1 MAVKIQFRRDT
12 ATAWAAANPTLAQG
26 EVGYEYDTG
35 RFKVGTGSAAWN
47 SLVYSSGVTGPTGP
61 SSTATVG
68 TVTTLAPTAPAVV
81 TNSGTATA
89 AVYNFGIPRGVT
101 GPQGD
106 TGPTGPTGLTGPTGP
121 TGPVSTEPSTV
132 TGPTGPTGAQGVA
145 VNLLGSFPLVANL
158 PTSGNTTNDAYII
171 DEDGDLWVWNGTS
184 WYSAGQIVGPQGSTG
199 PTGAS
204 GPTGPTGDT
213 GPTGPSGVVSVT
225 GPVTNTGTST
235 AAVLDINQAS
245 LSIANTQVTG
255 LGTSSV
261 KDVPATGDAST
272 SQVVYGTDTRLTDTR
287 TPTDL
292 TVTTGKIADANVTNV
307 KLANSAVTIGSTS
320 VSLGATAA
328 TIAGLT
334 LTDPIV
340 GSNIVFEGTTADGF
354 ETTLQVTDPT
364 ADRTITIPNATGT
377 VALVDQTLKA
387 LNQSTTA
394 IDVAPRYDNRSA
406 TFASGTIYW
415 TFFTPMI
422 NATITTLSVASAGTA
437 TSGATTIQM
446 GLYSFDETTATRLA
460 YTANDTTIFG
470 TRNTVYTRALNSAV
484 NVVAGTRYGFAVL
497 VVATTPG
504 TGYLAFGYPPAALNA
519 LGPIMRGYLES
530 QTALPSTATP
540 LTDTSNGYWGRLA

>member
-1 MAVKIQFRRDT
+1 MAVKIQFRRST
-12 ATAWAAANPTLAQG
+12 AAEWTSANPLLSIGELGLETDTGKYKVGNGSNNWNTLA
-26 EVGYEYDTG
+26 
-35 RFKVGTGSAAWN
+35 
-47 SLVYSSGVTGPTGP
+47 YSSGTTGPAG
-61 SSTATVG
+61 SVSVG
-68 TVTTLAPTAPAVV
+68 TTTTSAAGGNASV
-81 TNSGTATA
+81 TNSGTPTA
-89 AVYNFGIPRGVT
+89 ATLNFTIPRGS
-101 GPQGD
+101 
-106 TGPTGPTGLTGPTGP
+106 TGPTGPTGAQGPTGPTGPSVTGP

-132 TGPTGPTGAQGVA
+132 PGPTGATGDTGPTGPA
-145 VNLLGSFPLVANL
+145 
-158 PTSGNTTNDAYII
+158 
-171 DEDGDLWVWNGTS
+171 
-184 WYSAGQIVGPQGSTG
+184 STEV
-199 PTGAS
+199 
-204 GPTGPTGDT
+204 GPTGPAGNDGATGATGATGDT

-225 GPVTNTGTST
+225 GPVTNSGTST
-235 AAVLDINQAS
+235 AAIIGLDKSLITSDDITWSVFEELVDLPAAAS
-245 LSIANTQVTG
+245 NHGMFAHVH
-255 LGTSSV
+255 
-261 KDVPATGDAST
+261 ATGSAYYAHAGNWVKLAIDTDA
-272 SQVVYGTDTRLTDTR
+272 RFTDTR
-287 TPTDL
+287 TPTDD
-292 TVTTGKIADANVTNV
+292 TVTTAKIVDANVTNA
-307 KLANSAVTIGSTS
+307 KLANSSLTIGSTS
-320 VSLGATAA
+320 VSLGGTAA

-334 LTDPIV
+334 LTDPVV
-340 GSNIVFEGTTADGF
+340 GSNIVFEGATANAY
-354 ETTLQVTDPT
+354 ETTLQVVEPTD
-364 ADRTITIPNATGT
+364 DRTVTIQNATGT
-377 VALVDQTLKA
+377 VALVEQTLKSF
-387 LNQSTTA
+387 NQSTTA

-530 QTALPSTATP
+530 QTALPTTATP